1 MGSMESSRL
10 GTAPA
15 ARQWLRMGSRLRRN
29 DGYASAWPS
38 GGWKVI
44 LPAVYVVLFVVLN
57 AGGIWGQAAD
67 DHGDTFATATNLPLG
82 SSVAGR
88 IDPADDL
95 DVFRLDLSRRSG
107 STEVWI
113 YATGDLNTDG
123 WLFDSS
129 GNLIAANGA
138 GLIGNQWTN
147 FHLRWVLPIGVY
159 YVAVGSHPD
168 STTGERPIGD
178 YRVHAQAV
186 TDPGSTAGTAMR
198 LNVNSLA
205 PGTIDSALDSDYFRI
220 DLSEHTNLVIRAVNL
235 FLYHEGDDED
245 LDRLPIA
252 PLAVEVLDAGGTEVS
267 VNVYALQLR
276 INGDFEPYGV
286 LH

>member
-1 MGSMESSRL
+1 MESSRL

-107 STEVWI
+107 STDVWI
-113 YATGDLNTDG
+113 YTTGDLDTVG
-123 WLFDSS
+123 GLFDSNA
-129 GNLIAANGA
+129 NLVVLQWQRPHRRLRSANFRYLG
-138 GLIGNQWTN
+138 TN
-147 FHLRWVLPIGVY
+147 FHLRWVLPRGVY
-159 YVAVGSHPD
+159 YVAVRSHRD
-168 STTGERPIGD
+168 RTTGERPTGD
-178 YRVHAQAV
+178 YRVHAQAA
-186 TDPGSTAGTAMR
+186 TDPGSTIGTATR

-205 PGTIDSALDSDYFRI
+205 PGTIDSARDSDYFRI
-220 DLSEHTNLVIRAVNL
+220 DLSEHTNLVIHAVNL
-235 FLYHEGDDED
+235 FLYYEGDDEE
-245 LDRLPIA
+245 LALVPIA
-252 PLAVEVLDAGGTEVS
+252 PLAVEAARRRG
-267 VNVYALQLR
+267 Y
-276 INGDFEPYGV
+276 
-286 LH
+286 